1 MLRLFLI
8 SILFLVSADVSAE
21 SRIYLIRHAKVKI
34 DNPGWSNARVA
45 YNYREQYNINP
56 VWAFDAEYVLNKINH
71 HETID
76 TVFCS
81 PQSRALQTAVLLF
94 DTQAKL
100 RINENLM
107 EMNYPVIQFPL
118 LKLPVRVWHTISLIS
133 WMAEI
138 NNHNFSTY
146 KYRKQSLE
154 NYSHEIVN
162 YAEKHGKAVVVAH
175 GILNSELIKILKK
188 DGWKFEQKDG
198 FRNLSVNCMVK

>member
-1 MLRLFLI
+1 MLKILLLSILSFI
-8 SILFLVSADVSAE
+8 SINIFATSK
-21 SRIYLIRHAKVKI
+21 IYLIRHAKVKI
-34 DNPGWSNARVA
+34 DNPGWSNARIA

-56 VWAFDAEYVLNKINH
+56 VWEFDAESVLNKIEN

-94 DTQAKL
+94 NTQVKL

-118 LKLPVRVWHTISLIS
+118 LKLPVRVWHTISLVS
-133 WMAEI
+133 WMAGI
-138 NNHNFSTY
+138 NKHDVSIY
-146 KYRKQSLE
+146 KYRKQNLE
-154 NYSHEIVN
+154 DYSAEIVN

-175 GILNSELIKILKK
+175 GVLNSELIKILKK
-188 DGWKFEQKDG
+188 RGWKFEQKDG
-198 FRNLSVNCMVK
+198 FGNLSVNCMVK

>member
-94 DTQAKL
+94 NKQVKL

-118 LKLPVRVWHTISLIS
+118 LKLPVRVWHTISLAS
-133 WMAEI
+133 WMSGI
-138 NNHNFSTY
+138 NKHDVSIY
-146 KYRKQSLE
+146 KYRKQNLE
-154 NYSHEIVN
+154 DYSAEIVN

>member
-1 MLRLFLI
+1 MLKLFLFSTLFFI
-8 SILFLVSADVSAE
+8 SVNVFAVSK
-21 SRIYLIRHAKVKI
+21 IYLIRHAKVKI
-34 DNPGWSNARVA
+34 ENPGWSNARIA
-45 YNYREQYNINP
+45 HNYREQYNINP
-56 VWAFDAEYVLNKINH
+56 VWAFDAESVLSKIGS

-81 PQSRALQTAVLLF
+81 SQSRALQTAVLLF
-94 DTQAKL
+94 NTQVKL

-118 LKLPVRVWHTISLIS
+118 IKLPVRVWHTISLVS

-138 NNHNFSTY
+138 NKHNFSTY

-154 NYSHEIVN
+154 NYSDEIVN

-188 DGWKFEQKDG
+188 KGWEFEKKDG
-198 FRNLSVNCMVK
+198 FGNLSVNCMVK

>member
-94 DTQAKL
+94 NKQVKL

-118 LKLPVRVWHTISLIS
+118 LKLPVRVWHTISLAS
-133 WMAEI
+133 WMSGI
-138 NNHNFSTY
+138 NKHDVSIY
-146 KYRKQSLE
+146 KYRKQNLE
-154 NYSHEIVN
+154 DYSDEIVN

-188 DGWKFEQKDG
+188 KGWKFEQKDG